1 MRSDICRTC
10 KNYKISC
17 EGKSLYNCKNY
28 KNNTISIKDLTDE
41 TLIDIFNN
49 GLNNLIN
56 LGELQYFYNEVT
68 EEIKRRN
75 IYDF

>member
-17 EGKSLYNCKNY
+17 EGNSLYNCKNY
-28 KNNTISIKDLTDE
+28 KNNSISIKDLTDE

>member
-17 EGKSLYNCKNY
+17 GGKSLYNCKNY
-28 KNNTISIKDLTDE
+28 KNNSISIKDLTDE